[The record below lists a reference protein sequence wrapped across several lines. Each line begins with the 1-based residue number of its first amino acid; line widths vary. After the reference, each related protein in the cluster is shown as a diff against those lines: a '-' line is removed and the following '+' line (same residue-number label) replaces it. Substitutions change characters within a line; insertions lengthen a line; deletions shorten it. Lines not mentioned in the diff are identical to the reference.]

1 MTMRVRVWSVR
12 GGRAKEHPIWRDLDQ
27 HARELEAVA
36 RAIRHDVAH
45 RDASTASRAL
55 NHLIR
60 QSQHAYDQVSELL
73 AEPAPAPLI
82 KPSAVEL

>member
-1 MTMRVRVWSVR
+1 MRVRVWNVR
-12 GGRAKEHPIWRDLDQ
+12 GQARQPEHPVWRDLEQ

-45 RDASTASRAL
+45 RNASTTSRAL
-55 NHLIR
+55 DHMIR

-73 AEPAPAPLI
+73 TERAAL
-82 KPSAVEL
+82 KPTAVDL